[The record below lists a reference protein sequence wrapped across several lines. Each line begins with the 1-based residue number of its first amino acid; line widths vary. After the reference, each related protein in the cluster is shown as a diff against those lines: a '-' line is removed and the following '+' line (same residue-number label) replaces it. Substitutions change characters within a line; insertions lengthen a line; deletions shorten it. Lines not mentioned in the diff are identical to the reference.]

1 MSSVAHLHHR
11 VAMVITAVLAI
22 TIGVLLL
29 ALGTAD
35 DAAGRDEPAIGDG
48 TGGVDFGLVGDGS
61 FEEPVNVAFAPG
73 SPDNVY
79 VVEQDGTV
87 ELIIDNVEAGNALD
101 ITDLTNASG
110 EQGLL
115 GVAFHPDYQSNGLL
129 YAYYTHAGT
138 GDTVVS
144 EFETAGGVADESTRR
159 QVIRIR
165 HRFAGNHNG
174 GQLLFGPD
182 GFLYLGTGDGGAGG
196 DPREN
201 AQDKQSLLG
210 KLLRIN
216 PLDPPGARDYTSPPG
231 NPYKGKKGKDE
242 IYARGLRNPFRFTF
256 DPNTE
261 RVAIGDVGQDRF
273 EEVNYETP
281 GSLRNANF
289 GWDRWEG
296 LRRYKDDPSAKTP
309 KRKQHD
315 KPIHVYGHG
324 ADGGSCSVTGGVV
337 VRDEQLTNIYGRY
350 LYADFCAGQLRS
362 FVPEILGADGVV
374 KLDDTFDQPTSF
386 TASPFTNRIYVT
398 SLAGDVRVLGPQ
410 D

>member
-35 DAAGRDEPAIGDG
+35 DAAGRGEPAIGDG

-138 GDTVVS
+138 GDIVVS

-182 GFLYLGTGDGGAGG
+182 GFLYLGTGDGGSGG
-196 DPREN
+196 RPARE
-201 AQDKQSLLG
+201 
-210 KLLRIN
+210 R
-216 PLDPPGARDYTSPPG
+216 PGQAEPARQ
-231 NPYKGKKGKDE
+231 
-242 IYARGLRNPFRFTF
+242 A
-256 DPNTE
+256 
-261 RVAIGDVGQDRF
+261 
-273 EEVNYETP
+273 
-281 GSLRNANF
+281 
-289 GWDRWEG
+289 
-296 LRRYKDDPSAKTP
+296 PS
-309 KRKQHD
+309 
-315 KPIHVYGHG
+315 
-324 ADGGSCSVTGGVV
+324 
-337 VRDEQLTNIYGRY
+337 
-350 LYADFCAGQLRS
+350 
-362 FVPEILGADGVV
+362 
-374 KLDDTFDQPTSF
+374 DQP
-386 TASPFTNRIYVT
+386 ARPAWRAR
-398 SLAGDVRVLGPQ
+398 LHQPRR
-410 D
+410 